1 MEARV
6 LSQHIVKRFD
16 ADLLHLRGRVGEF
29 GALVQAQVEV
39 AARAV
44 VNGDRELAGYAENM
58 HGEVRSMRVA
68 LDQECNWLIARRA
81 PIASDLRLVIACLKT
96 LSDLERAGNEARKI
110 AGFARHLAESGEAS
124 EASRG
129 VRHLADLAG
138 QLLAAALRAFMTLDA
153 DAALEVW
160 RSDSEVDREYDSLQR
175 QSITYMLERVPSCSH
190 IIDVLWVGRSLER
203 IGDHAK
209 NMAEY
214 VVYVVYGKDVRH
226 KPLREVELEIANR
239 QAATA

>member
-6 LSQHIVKRFD
+6 LSQHIVRRFD
-16 ADLLHLRGRVGEF
+16 EDLIHLRRRVGEL

-44 VNGDRELAGYAENM
+44 LTGDPALADYGAAT
-58 HGEVRSMRVA
+58 HAEVRA
-68 LDQECNWLIARRA
+68 LRAELEQECNLLIARRA
-81 PIASDLRLVIACLKT
+81 PIASDLRLVIACLKAIT
-96 LSDLERAGNEARKI
+96 DLERAGNEARKI

-129 VRHLADLAG
+129 VRHLAELAA
-138 QLLAAALRAFMTLDA
+138 QLLAESVRTFVALDA
-153 DAALEVW
+153 DAALRVW
-160 RSDSEVDREYDSLQR
+160 RSDKEVDREYDSLQR
-175 QSITYMLERVPSCSH
+175 QCVTYLLERVPSCRH
-190 IIDVLWVGRSLER
+190 IVDVLWVGRSLER

-209 NMAEY
+209 NIAEY

-226 KPLREVELEIANR
+226 KPLSDVELEISAR
-239 QAATA
+239 EAAAV